1 MVSVSFKKKNEKEEE
16 EGANLKDVQK
26 LMGNSKV
33 IVNCI
38 LRSLQINLI
47 INVIVV
53 ISKIYK

>member
-1 MVSVSFKKKNEKEEE
+1 MFPLKKNEKEKEE

>member
-1 MVSVSFKKKNEKEEE
+1 MVSVSFKKNEKEEE

-38 LRSLQINLI
+38 LRRLQI
-47 INVIVV
+47 
-53 ISKIYK
+53 Y

>member
-1 MVSVSFKKKNEKEEE
+1 MFPLKKNEKEKEE
-16 EGANLKDVQK
+16 EGAHLKDVQK

>member
-1 MVSVSFKKKNEKEEE
+1 MVSVSFKKNEKEE

-38 LRSLQINLI
+38 LRRLQI
-47 INVIVV
+47 
-53 ISKIYK
+53 Y